1 MQLVTEDNITG
12 LAVERWSTARDPRTA
27 ELMAALVRHLHDFA
41 REVRLTEAEWMAAIQ
56 WLTRA
61 GQISDEKREEF
72 ILASDVLGLSMLV
85 VQMNHRLDPAATP
98 ATVLGPFHIEGSP
111 EFGFGGDM
119 SDGVPGTPLY
129 LHGVVRDL
137 DGKPVAGGVLD
148 VWQAD
153 TEGAYEAQIP
163 DLDEARLRAKYTTR
177 EDGSYCLRTIVPKGY
192 TIPMD
197 GPVGDLIAQ
206 TEISHFRP
214 AHVHFLINVP
224 GFEPLITH
232 LFQEG
237 AEYLDSDVVFG
248 TKQELV
254 VRFEPARAGGDPRRR
269 HVGRALDGGP
279 LRLRAP
285 GAGLTGFSAAGSS
298 VRRPAA
304 ASRPTAWSRPRGP
317 GCRSS

>member
-1 MQLVTEDNITG
+1 MQLVTEENITD
-12 LAVERWSTARDPRTA
+12 LAVQRWGTARDPRTA
-27 ELMAALVRHLHDFA
+27 ELMTALVRHLHDFA
-41 REVRLTEAEWMAAIQ
+41 REVRLTEAEWIAAMQ
-56 WLTRA
+56 WLTRT
-61 GQISDEKREEF
+61 GQISDDKRLEF

-85 VQMNHRLDPAATP
+85 VQMNHQLDPAATP

-111 EFGFGGDM
+111 ELGYGEDM

-129 LHGVVRDL
+129 LRGTVRDL
-137 DGKPVAGGVLD
+137 EGNPVAGGVLD

-153 TEGAYEAQIP
+153 TEGAYESQLP
-163 DLDEARLRAKYTTR
+163 DVDEARLRAKYTTR
-177 EDGSYCLRTIVPKGY
+177 SDGGYCVRTIAPKGY

-224 GFEPLITH
+224 GYEPLITH

-248 TKQELV
+248 TKEELV
-254 VRFEPARAGGDPRRR
+254 VRFEQREPGQTP
-269 HVGRALDGGP
+269 DGGTSTEP
-279 LRLRAP
+279 WLEAHYDFVLQ
-285 GAGLTGFSAAGSS
+285 
-298 VRRPAA
+298 RR
-304 ASRPTAWSRPRGP
+304 S
-317 GCRSS
+317 

>member
-1 MQLVTEDNITG
+1 VQLVTEDNITD
-12 LAVERWSTARDPRTA
+12 LAVERWSTAEDPRLG
-27 ELMAALVRHLHDFA
+27 ELMTALVRHLHDFA
-41 REVRLTEAEWMAAIQ
+41 REVRLTEAEWMAAMR

-61 GQISDEKREEF
+61 GRISDEKREEF

-129 LHGVVRDL
+129 VHGVVRDL
-137 DGKPVAGGVLD
+137 AGNPVAGGVLD

-153 TEGAYEAQIP
+153 TEGAYESQIP
-163 DLDEARLRAKYTTR
+163 DVDEARLRAKYTTR

-197 GPVGDLIAQ
+197 GPVGDLVSR
-206 TEISHFRP
+206 TGISHFRP
-214 AHVHFLINVP
+214 AHIHFLMNVP
-224 GFEPLITH
+224 GYEPLITH

-254 VRFEPARAGGDPRRR
+254 VRFDERP
-269 HVGRALDGGP
+269 
-279 LRLRAP
+279 P
-285 GAGLTGFSAAGSS
+285 GATPDGSTSAEPWVEARYDF
-298 VRRPAA
+298 VLQPQA
-304 ASRPTAWSRPRGP
+304 
-317 GCRSS
+317 

>member
-1 MQLVTEDNITG
+1 VQLVTEDNITD
-12 LAVERWSTARDPRTA
+12 LAVERWSTAKDPRLA
-27 ELMAALVRHLHDFA
+27 ELMTALVRHLHDFA
-41 REVRLTEAEWMAAIQ
+41 REVRLNEAEWMTAMQ

-119 SDGVPGTPLY
+119 SDGVAGTPLY
-129 LHGVVRDL
+129 VHGTVRDL

-153 TEGAYEAQIP
+153 TEGAYESQIP
-163 DLDEARLRAKYTTR
+163 DIDEARLRAKYTTR
-177 EDGSYCLRTIVPKGY
+177 EDGSYCLRTIAPKGY

-197 GPVGDLIAQ
+197 GPVGDLISR

-214 AHVHFLINVP
+214 AHIHFLINVP
-224 GFEPLITH
+224 GYEPLITH

-254 VRFEPARAGGDPRRR
+254 VRFEEREPGETP
-269 HVGRALDGGP
+269 DGG
-279 LRLRAP
+279 
-285 GAGLTGFSAAGSS
+285 TSAEPWVE
-298 VRRPAA
+298 VRYDFVLQRETRDDQV
-304 ASRPTAWSRPRGP
+304 S
-317 GCRSS
+317 

>member
-1 MQLVTEDNITG
+1 MQLVTEDHITD

-41 REVRLTEAEWMAAIQ
+41 REVRLTEAEWMAAMQ

-111 EFGFGGDM
+111 ELGFGGDM

-129 LHGVVRDL
+129 IHGTVRDL
-137 DGKPVAGGVLD
+137 DGKPVAGAVLD

-163 DLDEARLRAKYTTR
+163 DIDEARLRAKYAAR
-177 EDGSYCLRTIVPKGY
+177 EDGSYCVRTIAPKGY

-197 GPVGDLIAQ
+197 GPVGELIGR

-224 GFEPLITH
+224 GYEPLITH

-254 VRFEPARAGGDPRRR
+254 VRFDEREPGETP
-269 HVGRALDGGP
+269 DGGTSDEP
-279 LRLRAP
+279 WVEARYDFVLQRRA
-285 GAGLTGFSAAGSS
+285 
-298 VRRPAA
+298 
-304 ASRPTAWSRPRGP
+304 
-317 GCRSS
+317 